1 MPSPAT
7 IVKHIPE
14 SAISEMSR
22 IAARYHAINLASGYP
37 DFDPPAE
44 LLRAAE
50 KALQAGYN
58 QYTPTEGAP
67 RLRRAL
73 ADKLTRFMGMPID
86 PDTHLTIT
94 CGGTEAMIA
103 TMMALL
109 NPNDQV
115 IVFSPYYEIYT
126 VDTLLAG
133 ARPVFVALRPPDF
146 SFDQAELRQAFQG
159 GAKALVLC
167 NPSNPSGKVFTRQ
180 ELEFIADLAQEYDA
194 FVIADEVYEHIVY
207 SPHRHTYF
215 ANLPAMF
222 ERIVSCGSFSKT
234 YSVTGWRVG
243 YTLSPPAI
251 TQAIRKIHDY
261 LSICAPAPLQE
272 AIVTALMFPD
282 SYYQQLQE
290 EYSWRRRVFL
300 GYLEQTGLSFTPP
313 QGAYFV
319 LVDISPFGYRSDTEF
334 CHWMAKEIGVAG
346 VPGSSFF
353 HEPVNHLIRLNF
365 AKSEALLREAGERLL
380 RLKEYR

>member
-1 MPSPAT
+1 
-7 IVKHIPE
+7 
-14 SAISEMSR
+14 
-22 IAARYHAINLASGYP
+22 
-37 DFDPPAE
+37 
-44 LLRAAE
+44 
-50 KALQAGYN
+50 
-58 QYTPTEGAP
+58 
-67 RLRRAL
+67 
-73 ADKLTRFMGMPID
+73 
-86 PDTHLTIT
+86 
-94 CGGTEAMIA
+94 
-103 TMMALL
+103 
-109 NPNDQV
+109 
-115 IVFSPYYEIYT
+115 
-126 VDTLLAG
+126 
-133 ARPVFVALRPPDF
+133 
-146 SFDQAELRQAFQG
+146 
-159 GAKALVLC
+159 
-167 NPSNPSGKVFTRQ
+167 
-180 ELEFIADLAQEYDA
+180 
-194 FVIADEVYEHIVY
+194 
-207 SPHRHTYF
+207 
-215 ANLPAMF
+215 MF
-222 ERIVSCGSFSKT
+222 ERTVSCGSFSKT

-300 GYLEQTGLSFTPP
+300 GYLEQAGLSFTPP

>member
-7 IVKHIPE
+7 IIEHIPE
-14 SAISEMSR
+14 SAISEMSQ
-22 IAARYHAINLASGYP
+22 IASHYHAINLASGYP

-58 QYTPTEGAP
+58 QYTQTWGAS

-86 PDTHLTIT
+86 PDTNLTIT
-94 CGGTEAMIA
+94 CGGSEA
-103 TMMALL
+103 MMALV

-133 ARPVFVALRPPDF
+133 AKPVFVPLRPPDF
-146 SFDQAELRQAFQG
+146 SFDPNELRRAFQL

-180 ELEFIADLAQEYDA
+180 ELEFIANLAQEHDA

-215 ANLPAMF
+215 ASLPGMF
-222 ERIVSCGSFSKT
+222 ERTVSCGSFSKT
-234 YSVTGWRVG
+234 YAVTGWRVG
-243 YTLSPPAI
+243 YTLSPPGI

-272 AIVTALMFPD
+272 AIVTALKFPD
-282 SYYQQLQE
+282 TYYQQLQE
-290 EYSWRRRVFL
+290 EYTWRRRVFL
-300 GYLEQTGLSFTPP
+300 GYLEQAGLGFIPP

-334 CHWMAKEIGVAG
+334 CHWMAKEIGVAA

-365 AKSEALLREAGERLL
+365 AKSETTLRKAGERLL
-380 RLKEYR
+380 RLRKHLLLP